1 MFASFLYAIVKILS
15 SHTTGLMLDD
25 AVLDLKLRS
34 SFLPEVNNLRG

>member
-1 MFASFLYAIVKILS
+1 MFAPFLYAIVKILS
-15 SHTTGLMLDD
+15 SHYNWTDV